1 MKKVDLGSY
10 LLHEGEAFAE
20 FTVEGQ
26 YTSGLCIVPDDKP
39 VEQLDISG
47 CLEETLH
54 RILEEKRYADNEAQI
69 NHPFYSESEE
79 RLILSILM
87 ADQEPEEEFD
97 SLEIDLGYRIHGC
110 LTSFQRV
117 PFTAVGFEK
126 KLYERYKL
134 LWMMDHRITLFD
146 AFAEWRDYCD
156 PANGLDVGT
165 SNEDA
170 FDSWEEDS
178 GFSGML
184 YSCFGEFVECEY
196 RHKDDRLFFNKE
208 EERLWELDQC
218 Q

>member
-39 VEQLDISG
+39 VEQLDIAG

-54 RILEEKRYADNEAQI
+54 RIIEEKRYADNEAQI
-69 NHPFYSESEE
+69 NHPFYSESEAD
-79 RLILSILM
+79 LIGSILM
-87 ADQEPEEEFD
+87 ADQEPEEELD
-97 SLEIDLGYRIHGC
+97 SVEIDLGYRIHGC
-110 LTSFQRV
+110 LTSFERV
-117 PFTAVGFEK
+117 PHTARCFEK

-156 PANGLDVGT
+156 PANGMDPGT
-165 SNEDA
+165 FTEEA
-170 FDSWEEDS
+170 FDSWENNS
-178 GFSGML
+178 GFSGSL
-184 YSCFGEFVECEY
+184 YRYFDGFVKREY
-196 RHKDDRLFFNKE
+196 RQKDDRLFFNKE
-208 EERLWELDQC
+208 EEKRWELDQ
-218 Q
+218 

>member
-1 MKKVDLGSY
+1 MENLGNY
-10 LLHEGEAFAE
+10 LLHEGEALAKFG
-20 FTVEGQ
+20 VEGQ
-26 YTSGLCIVPDDKP
+26 YTTGLCIIPDDRP
-39 VEQLDISG
+39 EEQLDIAG

-54 RILEEKRYADNEAQI
+54 RIMEVKRYVDNEEQTD
-69 NHPFYSESEE
+69 HPFYSKSEE
-79 RLILSILM
+79 DLIWSILM
-87 ADQEPEEEFD
+87 ADQEPEESECT
-97 SLEIDLGYRIHGC
+97 EIDLGYRIHGC

-156 PANGLDVGT
+156 PANGLDAGT
-165 SNEDA
+165 SNEGA
-170 FDSWEEDS
+170 FDFWEEDS

>member
-39 VEQLDISG
+39 VEQMDIAG

-54 RILEEKRYADNEAQI
+54 RIIEEKRYADANMQI
-69 NHPFYSESEE
+69 HHPFYSETEE

-87 ADQEPEEEFD
+87 ADQEPEEELD
-97 SLEIDLGYRIHGC
+97 SVEIDLGYRIHGC
-110 LTSFQRV
+110 LTSFARV
-117 PFTAVGFEK
+117 PHTARCFEK

-134 LWMMDHRITLFD
+134 IWMMDQNITLFD

-156 PANGLDVGT
+156 PANGMDPGT
-165 SNEDA
+165 YTEDA

-178 GFSGML
+178 GFCGSL
-184 YSCFGEFVECEY
+184 YPCFDEFVAVEY
-196 RHKDDRLFFNKE
+196 SQKDDRLFFNE
-208 EERLWELDQC
+208 EEEKCWELDQ
-218 Q
+218 